1 MQVVDMQPGINPNGL
16 FWTAQ
21 VPRVAF
27 RIDRKSRSAILKVT
41 RFPLVETYQAFGP
54 LANPGLV
61 NVTVRWTAIGD
72 PTPRGKGGDVAPD
85 DPAAFLGEFRDAH
98 VTARVEGYRP
108 GLNFRTDELS
118 SDGFYA
124 NMGTM
129 RNGSDL

>member
-1 MQVVDMQPGINPNGL
+1 MQPGIAPNGL

-21 VPRVAF
+21 IPRSSF
-27 RIDRKSRSAILKVT
+27 RINRKNRSATLRVNK
-41 RFPLVETYQAFGP
+41 FPLVETYEAFGQM
-54 LANPGLV
+54 ANPGLV
-61 NVTVRWTAIGD
+61 NVTVRWTATGD
-72 PTPRGKGGDVAPD
+72 PMTRGKGGDAPSD

-108 GLNFRTDELS
+108 GLNFETDELS

-129 RNGSDL
+129 RNGSYL

>member
-1 MQVVDMQPGINPNGL
+1 MQPGINPNGL
-16 FWTAQ
+16 FWTAKI
-21 VPRVAF
+21 PRASF
-27 RIDRKSRSAILKVT
+27 KIDRKSRSATLKVK

-61 NVTVRWTAIGD
+61 NVTVRWTATGD
-72 PTPRGKGGDVAPD
+72 PVSRGKGGNVDPD

-98 VTARVEGYRP
+98 VTAKVEGYRP
-108 GLNFRTDELS
+108 GLNFATNELS

-129 RNGSDL
+129 RNGSYL